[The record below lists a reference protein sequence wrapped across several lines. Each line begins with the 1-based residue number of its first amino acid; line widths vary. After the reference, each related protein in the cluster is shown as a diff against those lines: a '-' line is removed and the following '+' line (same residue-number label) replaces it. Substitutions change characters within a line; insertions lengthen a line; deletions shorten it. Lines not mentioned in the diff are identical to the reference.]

1 MGKYIRHVACE
12 ECGSSDANGVY
23 EDGSTWC
30 FSCHTYKGKEGE
42 SNMPT
47 SVAQAIKDQFEFE
60 SSKGTVSAITD
71 RRITAETCKKYNVT
85 VTTNDDGDIT
95 HHQSPYYDKN
105 NSLVAYKT
113 REVASKGFRTSGSWP
128 ITGLFGQQLFNSPSK
143 FITICEG
150 ELDALACHQM
160 LGNYPVVSIR
170 NGAASALKDCKR
182 SLQFLDMFDNVVI
195 CFDTD
200 TAGRKAS
207 QEVADLFS
215 PGKCHILTTALKDP
229 CEYLITGKSKDFVS
243 EWFNNKK
250 QYTPDGIVCLAD
262 MWESLS
268 EKEDIVT
275 VDYPWS
281 GLQHLTYGMRLGEL
295 CTFAAGTGAGKSTT
309 GRELAYHV
317 LQSSPCNI
325 GMLFLEESVKRT
337 GLALLG
343 IHANK
348 PMHLPTCEYTD
359 EEFKEAF
366 EAVSMDRRVFLFD
379 HFGSWGIDQLLS
391 RVRFMAKGLDC
402 KFIFLDHISII
413 VSSQEFGD
421 ERRAIDEV
429 MTKLRMLVQELN
441 IHLGIVTHLKRVPN
455 GGHEE
460 GHHVSLSHLRGSQG
474 IAQLSDMVL
483 GLERDSQNEDELLRN
498 TTLIRVLKN
507 RFSGDTGPA
516 SYLRYE
522 RDTGRQTEID
532 RSEIEQGDEEN
543 EEEHNPNDTTEL
555 FESVMQ

>member
-1 MGKYIRHVACE
+1 MGQFIKHEACE
-12 ECGSSDANGVY
+12 ECGSSDANGIY
-23 EDGSTWC
+23 ADGSSWC
-30 FSCHTYKGKEGE
+30 FSCHTYKGKKGDEGMATSIASAFRDKFE
-42 SNMPT
+42 HVPT
-47 SVAQAIKDQFEFE
+47 TGTLSEIKERGINSE
-60 SSKGTVSAITD
+60 I
-71 RRITAETCKKYNVT
+71 CKKYNVR
-85 VTTNDDGDIT
+85 VVKDKDGTIT
-95 HHQSPYYDKN
+95 QHYYPYYDKN
-105 NSLVAYKT
+105 DSLVAYKI
-113 REVASKGFRTSGSWP
+113 REVSTKNFRTTGNWP
-128 ITGLFGQQLFNSPSK
+128 VTGLFGQQLFNKPTT

-150 ELDALACHQM
+150 ELDALATRQM

-170 NGAASALKDCKR
+170 NGAASALNDCKR
-182 SLQFLDMFDNVVI
+182 SLQFLDQFENVVI
-195 CFDTD
+195 CFDSD
-200 TAGRKAS
+200 DVGKKAAK
-207 QEVADLFS
+207 EVADLFS
-215 PGKCHILTTALKDP
+215 PGKCHILTTELKDP
-229 CEYLITGKSKDFVS
+229 CEYLVQHKSKQFVT
-243 EWFNNKK
+243 EWFENKK
-250 QYTPDGIVCLAD
+250 QYTPEGIICLAD
-262 MWESLS
+262 MWDSLS
-268 EKEDIVT
+268 EKDDIET
-275 VDYPWS
+275 INYPWS

-309 GRELAYHV
+309 VRELAYHI
-317 LQSSPCNI
+317 LMNSSYNI
-325 GMLFLEESVKRT
+325 GMLFLEETVKRT

-366 EAVSMDRRVFLFD
+366 ETVSMDRRVFLFD

-441 IHLGIVTHLKRVPN
+441 IHLGIVTHLKRVAN
-455 GGHEE
+455 GAHEE
-460 GHHVSLSHLRGSQG
+460 GHTVSLSHLRGSQG

-483 GLERDSQNEDELLRN
+483 GLERDSQNEDELIRN

-516 SYLRYE
+516 CYLRYD
-522 RDTGRQTEID
+522 RTTGRQTEID
-532 RSEIEQGDEEN
+532 RSEMEPSEAEEDTNDDDEI
-543 EEEHNPNDTTEL
+543 P
-555 FESVMQ
+555 F